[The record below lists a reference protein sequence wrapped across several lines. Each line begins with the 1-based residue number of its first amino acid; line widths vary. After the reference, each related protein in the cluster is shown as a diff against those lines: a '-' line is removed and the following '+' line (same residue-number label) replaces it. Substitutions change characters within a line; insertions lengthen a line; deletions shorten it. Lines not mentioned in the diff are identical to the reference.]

1 MKTSAARKE
10 DGDIEVL
17 DKPTASTVPAN
28 DGVNVADKPG
38 DIAEKPEGDAEK
50 PEQPEGGTAEQPEG
64 GTAEKPEGEGNTE
77 GDDENDEEDEE
88 VVTIGPRGLVM
99 VVADAIPAE
108 FSLERR
114 PARVRWGFSEM
125 VPAGHVVVKA
135 EDSTK
140 AIATV
145 TSLNSAHKDKLW
157 RTRPVPGTPKNAK
170 KGTYDIEVW
179 RIH

>member
-38 DIAEKPEGDAEK
+38 DIAEKPEGDADK
-50 PEQPEGGTAEQPEG
+50 PEQPEG

-77 GDDENDEEDEE
+77 GDDENDEE
-88 VVTIGPRGLVM
+88 VVTIGTRRLVM
-99 VVADAIPAE
+99 VVADEIPAE

-145 TSLNSAHKDKLW
+145 SSLNSAHKDKLW

-170 KGTYDIEVW
+170 KGTYDI
-179 RIH
+179 